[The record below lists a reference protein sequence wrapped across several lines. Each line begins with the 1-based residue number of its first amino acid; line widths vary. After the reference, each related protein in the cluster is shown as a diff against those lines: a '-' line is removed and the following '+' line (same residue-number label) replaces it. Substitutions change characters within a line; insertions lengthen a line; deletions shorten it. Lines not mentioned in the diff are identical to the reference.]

1 MKKVI
6 VAIAAMLIAL
16 GANAQQFG
24 IIGGLTSST
33 LKIKD
38 AAQDYKSVN
47 MFHLGIAY
55 NQPLVL
61 GLAIQPA
68 IEYKVKGAK
77 LGEISG
83 VGDLD
88 LKSGFVEIPVQVQW
102 GWDLA
107 VARPYIFAE
116 PFVGYAVTNKL
127 NIKTG
132 SLSGAFD
139 EIKQAFEY
147 GVGIGAGVDIF
158 KRVQVSAR
166 WYWNMGSLA
175 GFDKISTVKDT
186 MVNTNANGLEVSA
199 AIFF

>member
-33 LKIKD
+33 LKLKD
-38 AAQDYKSVN
+38 AAQDYKN
-47 MFHLGIAY
+47 INQFHVGIAY
-55 NQPLVL
+55 NQPLIL

-77 LGEISG
+77 LAEISG
-83 VGDLD
+83 VGDVD
-88 LKSGFVEIPVQVQW
+88 FKSGFIEIPVQVQW

-127 NIKTG
+127 NMKFSDISG
-132 SLSGAFD
+132 SWD
-139 EIKQAFEY
+139 ELKQTFEY
-147 GVGIGAGVDIF
+147 GLGIGAGVDLF
-158 KRVQVSAR
+158 KRIQVSAR
-166 WYWNMGSLA
+166 WYWNTGNLSMFEGS
-175 GFDKISTVKDT
+175 KVIDT
-186 MVNTNANGLEVSA
+186 IKGTKASGLEVSA